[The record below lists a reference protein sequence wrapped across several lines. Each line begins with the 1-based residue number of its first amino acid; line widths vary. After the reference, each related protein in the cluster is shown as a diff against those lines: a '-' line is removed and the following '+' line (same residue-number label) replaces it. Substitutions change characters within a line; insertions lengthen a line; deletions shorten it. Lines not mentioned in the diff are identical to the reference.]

1 MGNNRSKVKIM
12 NCENCQNLL
21 SEFLDESLD
30 FAQRSEIEAH
40 LQECVD
46 CFSAHCELN
55 SILDFCETH
64 RGEYDSLPNPQALW
78 LRISN
83 LIESQNRTLSEKKRE
98 GFWNRLSNSTWQ
110 ISLPQL
116 ITSMAG
122 VAIIVA
128 LLTTIGLRGFWNT
141 QNNND
146 SATATSYSTDIE
158 ERLRQKQQV
167 IDYWN
172 QRVEARK
179 AEWDKKTR
187 ETFER
192 SLAILDETVAQNKNA
207 LMQNPHDEVYREA
220 LDSAIDE
227 KIELL
232 KDFSEL

>member
-1 MGNNRSKVKIM
+1 M
-12 NCENCQNLL
+12 NCESCQNLL
-21 SEFLDESLD
+21 SEFIDESLD
-30 FAQRSEIEAH
+30 FAQRSEVEAH

-55 SILDFCETH
+55 AILDFCEIH
-64 RGEYDSLPNPQALW
+64 RGEYDSPPNSQALW

-83 LIESQNRTLSEKKRE
+83 LIESESQLSIRPLSEGKRE
-98 GFWNRLSNSTWQ
+98 SLWSRFTHSTWQ
-110 ISLPQL
+110 MSLPQL
-116 ITSMAG
+116 LTSMAG
-122 VAIIVA
+122 VAILVA
-128 LLTTIGLRGFWNT
+128 LLTTVGLRGFF
-141 QNNND
+141 NNPNKND
-146 SATATSYSTDIE
+146 STATTTYSNNIE

-192 SLAILDETVAQNKNA
+192 NLAILDETVAQNKNA
-207 LMQNPHDEVYREA
+207 LLQNPHDEVYEEA

>member
-1 MGNNRSKVKIM
+1 M

-21 SEFLDESLD
+21 SEFLDDSLD

-40 LQECVD
+40 LQECVN
-46 CFSAHCELN
+46 CFGAHCELN
-55 SILDFCETH
+55 AILNFCETH
-64 RGEYDSLPNPQALW
+64 RGEYDSPPNPQALW

-83 LIESQNRTLSEKKRE
+83 LIESENQLSINSLSEGKQQS
-98 GFWNRLSNSTWQ
+98 FWSRLSNRTWQ
-110 ISLPQL
+110 MSLPQL
-116 ITSMAG
+116 LTSMAG
-122 VAIIVA
+122 VAIVVA
-128 LLTTIGLRGFWNT
+128 LLTTIGLRGFLNKPT
-141 QNNND
+141 TDDN
-146 SATATSYSTDIE
+146 SAAANSYSNNVE

-167 IDYWN
+167 INYWN

-207 LMQNPHDEVYREA
+207 LIQNPHDEVYEEA
-220 LDSAIDE
+220 LDSAIDD